1 MGKERIIFSQEELNR
16 PSKYIIVVADPV
28 IDTHIIDIEEATDYT
43 KKYNRK
49 AIFVSGKEVMENA
62 GLERVKFVYLN
73 NATKPVVRLADSNGQ
88 GFKEVHDF
96 ILKKYQNG
104 LVIAHSDTI
113 TNDIAD
119 RMALNKTNGLD
130 FIVYRQDLM
139 LLSAA
144 EKMRVNFMRIHFNS
158 EFSFS
163 KEYYRNFSEKFG
175 EHTAIG
181 IFTSQYIAN
190 AQYNLCQ
197 SYFKKYRDQLED
209 VGANEYIDYK
219 ELNSQIAYSVY
230 YDFNANKILG
240 FNTEKLTYY
249 MDLMFNAIENKP
261 MKNRAAEFAAM
272 FADNE

>member
-119 RMALNKTNGLD
+119 RMVLNKTNGLD